1 MIKSFNEFNRIDESV
16 LYYAPPFREQLEILK
31 KGGSDIASNL

>member
-1 MIKSFNEFNRIDESV
+1 MIKSFSEFNRIDESV

-31 KGGSDIASNL
+31 NT